1 MCLYVLD
8 TATRQYTSLLLSCSL
23 IYIFPVCPLQLQQTT
38 SKMALR
44 LFTRTMPRRV
54 GLLGR
59 SQQPRRSVMLS
70 SKEEEVSEAD
80 RTIAKPEVER
90 FISDCMTTVGTE
102 EGRAKM
108 LAANLTE
115 ADYRGNSRF
124 LLDQTFSDTYGRNLT
139 FQKFLSFEYLQ
150 ES

>member
-1 MCLYVLD
+1 
-8 TATRQYTSLLLSCSL
+8 
-23 IYIFPVCPLQLQQTT
+23 
-38 SKMALR
+38 MALR

-54 GLLGR
+54 GLQGR

-90 FISDCMTTVGTE
+90 FISECMTTVGTE
-102 EGRAKM
+102 DDRAKM

-115 ADYRGNSRF
+115 ADYRGNCSSGIFLTLKRGNSRKVIF
-124 LLDQTFSDTYGRNLT
+124 VQTSWNF
-139 FQKFLSFEYLQ
+139 
-150 ES
+150 